1 MSSDINLT
9 YIFSGGR
16 KNRIESNEIFAKD
29 FFYGYFGIKN
39 KDVKKQII
47 DIEHIKIP
55 IIYYFDNLIKKIVNY
70 PISFSSIFNNTF
82 TNQIKNSDV
91 IILVNESVM
100 FFALPYLYFL
110 KKKNNNLKI
119 ALFTMGLFANFSRNK
134 YKKFFQEFIINNFCL
149 KVIDNFLFL
158 GNEEYKYAVKN
169 YPINDTKFQYVAF
182 GIDTQFWKNANS
194 YNLKNRKYILFIGN
208 DHQRDYEFV
217 VQLANE
223 LENYEFIFLTSK
235 IDKNQISKKNVK
247 LINGM
252 WWSNKVSDFEIKNL
266 YSNAM
271 LTILPI
277 KNSLQPSGQSVAL
290 QSMSMGTPVLIT
302 KTDGFWDYEKFEH
315 QKEIIFLDENNI
327 DLWREAI
334 DRLLAKPDL
343 LKEISNNSKKIV
355 NQNFNLTKFS
365 SNIELFLDLK

>member
-365 SNIELFLDLK
+365 LNIELFLDLK